1 MKIVHLVGVVASI
14 LIPAAGLAQ
23 CPAVGTAPG
32 CNAIITVNSNGTF
45 SVSGVAANGTNY
57 DGSDDAL
64 FGIVNNSPNPISSIT
79 LNGNGIDIFGFE
91 GDGIDS
97 PTYGG
102 TFTETGNATDTTGYG
117 GPNAYFTGISAD
129 TTMGT
134 VNFLTPIAP
143 NGGTGYFS
151 LEESFD
157 ASTPPTVGGGGAA
170 TPEPGSLVLLGTGVL
185 GFAGVIRRRLG
196 R

>member
-14 LIPAAGLAQ
+14 FIPVAGLAQ
-23 CPAVGTAPG
+23 CPAFGTAPG
-32 CNAIITVNSNGTF
+32 CNAIITVNPGGTF
-45 SVSGVAANGTNY
+45 SVAGVPANGTNY

-64 FGIVNNSPNPISSIT
+64 FGIINNSSSPVSSIT
-79 LNGNGIDIFGFE
+79 LNGNGVNIFGFE
-91 GDGIDS
+91 GDGID
-97 PTYGG
+97 
-102 TFTETGNATDTTGYG
+102 TFGAAGNSSDNTGYG
-117 GPNAYFTGISAD
+117 GPNAYFTGISSD
-129 TTMGT
+129 NTMGT
-134 VNFLTPIAP
+134 VNFLTPIAA
-143 NGGTGYFS
+143 NGGSGYFS